1 MAAQGKDLFIY
12 GKVPDKIDVRN
23 TAQYVRLPAARQPFV
38 TGRPSSRR
46 REAAA
51 FREQASGL
59 LALTISTEV
68 PTILMWFRAE
78 HIEVLK
84 GAGEPHKDIPLE
96 VGATCNPGRLSRR
109 GVKREGN
116 SAAMDPRRGGGGHTY
131 RPARARTT

>member
-23 TAQYVRLPAARQPFV
+23 TAQYVRLPAAGQPFV
-38 TGRPSSRR
+38 TGSPSSRR
-46 REAAA
+46 PEAAA

-96 VGATCNPGRLSRR
+96 VGATLQPRASF
-109 GVKREGN
+109 
-116 SAAMDPRRGGGGHTY
+116 AAWSE
-131 RPARARTT
+131 A